1 MAYSV
6 NANAF
11 ITMFGDEVHH
21 SFQQLE
27 SKLQGSVRTVRGVQ
41 GHQYNF
47 PILGKGGVI
56 KNKTATAELDTMAGI
71 ADTTSLTNG
80 GTWYGD
86 TDVTMAHSNVSATI
100 NTFATGEYIDD
111 FDALKTNIDLRN
123 AYAESIAGGMNRAV
137 DGEIISALD
146 AVANADTAGGA
157 IIDCTDTATLD
168 KAAILT
174 AKKQLDSKSVP
185 QSDRFLVL
193 SPQGL
198 NDLMSASSIVSSD
211 FGVIS
216 NEALQTG
223 NIGSLFG
230 FNIIMS
236 NELTAT
242 KTPNSGIACY
252 AFHKNAIGCA
262 VGKDMTTLVNY
273 VPHKLST
280 LIAAE
285 YSAGAVAVDKSGI
298 VRIAV
303 V

>member
-6 NANAF
+6 NSNAF
-11 ITMFGDEVHH
+11 VTMFGDEVHH

-41 GHQYNF
+41 GHTYNF

-56 KNKTATAELDTMAGI
+56 KNKSATSELQTMAGI
-71 ADTTSLTNG
+71 SDTTSLTS
-80 GTWYGD
+80 GTWYGT

-100 NTFATGEYIDD
+100 NTYATGEYIDD
-111 FDALKTNIDLRN
+111 FDSLKTNIDLRS
-123 AYAESIAGGMNRAV
+123 AYAESIAGAMNRAV
-137 DGEIISALD
+137 DGEIIASLD
-146 AVANADTAGGA
+146 AVANADLAGGA
-157 IIDCTDTATLD
+157 IIDCTDTATFD
-168 KAAILT
+168 KTAILT

-252 AFHKNAIGCA
+252 AFHKSAIGCA

-280 LIAAE
+280 LVAAE

>member
-1 MAYSV
+1 
-6 NANAF
+6 
-11 ITMFGDEVHH
+11 
-21 SFQQLE
+21 
-27 SKLQGSVRTVRGVQ
+27 
-41 GHQYNF
+41 
-47 PILGKGGVI
+47 
-56 KNKTATAELDTMAGI
+56 
-71 ADTTSLTNG
+71 
-80 GTWYGD
+80 
-86 TDVTMAHSNVSATI
+86 MAHSNVSATI
-100 NTFATGEYIDD
+100 NTYATGEYIDD
-111 FDALKTNIDLRN
+111 FDSLKTNIDLRS
-123 AYAESIAGGMNRAV
+123 AYAESIAGAMNRAV
-137 DGEIISALD
+137 DGEIIASLD
-146 AVANADTAGGA
+146 AVANADLAGGA
-157 IIDCTDTATLD
+157 IIDCTATATLD
-168 KAAILT
+168 KTAILT

-198 NDLMSASSIVSSD
+198 NDLMNASSIVSSD

-236 NELTAT
+236 NELTTT
-242 KTPNSGIACY
+242 KTPNSGVACY
-252 AFHKNAIGCA
+252 AFHKNSIGCA

-280 LIAAE
+280 LVAAE

>member
-6 NANAF
+6 NSNAF

-41 GHQYNF
+41 GHTYNF

-56 KNKTATAELDTMAGI
+56 KNKSATSELQTMAGI
-71 ADTTSLTNG
+71 SDTTSLTS
-80 GTWYGD
+80 GTWVGT

-111 FDALKTNIDLRN
+111 FDALKTNIDLRS
-123 AYAESIAGGMNRAV
+123 AYAESIAGAMNRAV
-137 DGEIISALD
+137 DSEIIAAFD
-146 AVANADTAGGA
+146 AVANADLAGGA
-157 IIDCTDTATLD
+157 IIDCTHSATLD
-168 KAAILT
+168 KTAILT

-236 NELTAT
+236 NELTTT
-242 KTPNSGIACY
+242 KTPNSGVACY
-252 AFHKNAIGCA
+252 AFHKNSVGCA

-280 LIAAE
+280 LVAAE
-285 YSAGAVAVDKSGI
+285 YSAGSVAVDKSGI